1 MRSILCFERF
11 ANLEDVARDAVLRHD
26 APRPFAV
33 AVAARVGARC
43 TEDREA
49 GKGGEVEVGLEAAG
63 LILLSRGGTVGMKTL
78 VPLTAPLAAR
88 ALVVIAYFC
97 LHLVRFAAS
106 SCRYRMR
113 SALSLAEPT
122 HGGRFLFW
130 LSF

>member
-1 MRSILCFERF
+1 
-11 ANLEDVARDAVLRHD
+11 
-26 APRPFAV
+26 
-33 AVAARVGARC
+33 
-43 TEDREA
+43 
-49 GKGGEVEVGLEAAG
+49 
-63 LILLSRGGTVGMKTL
+63 MKTL

-122 HGGRFLFW
+122 HGGRFLFMARLAGGW
-130 LSF
+130 SGLVLMHLGRGAFGKALFADPCGALGHAAVEINRMDMDQLMLILRLY